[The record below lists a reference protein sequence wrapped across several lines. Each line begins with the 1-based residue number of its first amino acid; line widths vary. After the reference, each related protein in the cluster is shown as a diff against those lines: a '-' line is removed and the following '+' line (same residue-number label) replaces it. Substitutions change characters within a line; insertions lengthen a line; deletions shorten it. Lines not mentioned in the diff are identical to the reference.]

1 MAKKLKISVS
11 QTQTIREAFDDF
23 LLQKKALG
31 LADKTIE
38 TYSHERGILTDGWRF
53 QSVGTGDDSRKSEV
67 RNGERQS
74 KGEESRQTAHHER

>member
-11 QTQTIREAFDDF
+11 QTQTIRGAIDDF

-38 TYSHERGILTDGWRF
+38 ACSHHFGIISKYPVSDARRGMV
-53 QSVGTGDDSRKSEV
+53 QAS
-67 RNGERQS
+67 
-74 KGEESRQTAHHER
+74 A